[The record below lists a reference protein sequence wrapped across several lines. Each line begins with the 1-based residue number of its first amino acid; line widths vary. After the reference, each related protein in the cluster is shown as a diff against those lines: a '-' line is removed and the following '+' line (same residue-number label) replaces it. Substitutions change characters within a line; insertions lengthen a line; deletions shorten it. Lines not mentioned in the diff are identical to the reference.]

1 MEVNFWRVFSVPE
14 QLAALHA
21 APSLRLDRSAYATK
35 LHQKR
40 IDIRGYRMIQE
51 SYTPDV
57 HKKRGA

>member
-1 MEVNFWRVFSVPE
+1 MEANFWRVFPVPE
-14 QLAALHA
+14 QLAVLHA
-21 APSLRLDRSAYATK
+21 APSLRLDRSYATK